1 MIRHGAVTYS
11 GRLLFFLPAFLRFA
25 VLTGSLDGIVNMEEV
40 GKSMGKVW
48 MGKRESEMGGK
59 ERTGDNNSQLSDF
72 RYGRNT

>member
-1 MIRHGAVTYS
+1 
-11 GRLLFFLPAFLRFA
+11 
-25 VLTGSLDGIVNMEEV
+25 
-40 GKSMGKVW
+40 MGKVW